1 MKSSKGPRAHWA
13 VIAFDTSTGLPDEDS
28 LMTSINEQMIL
39 EGLPT
44 VRKVTYITDQ
54 AITLNV
60 DLGDVCR
67 AMEENDNS

>member
-1 MKSSKGPRAHWA
+1 MSKGPRAHWA
-13 VIAFDTSTGLPDEDS
+13 LIAFDRCTDMPDEES
-28 LMTSINEQMIL
+28 LMTSINEQMTL

-60 DLGDVCR
+60 DLTEVCK
-67 AMEENDNS
+67 AMEEVR